1 MKTIKPVRIFMTGV
15 GGQGTLTATTVLAQA
30 ATLKGLPVTSGEIH
44 GMAQRGGVVESTLL
58 IGGYK
63 SALIS
68 PGEADVLLGFELL
81 EILRALPILRP
92 GGRIVGNA
100 ETVQP
105 VGVCLGRECYPSL
118 DVVLAA
124 AKAHAGSVILV
135 PCQTL
140 ATKAGTVKAA
150 NTVLLGAAA
159 ATGALPFDLDALT
172 RSVERYLAPKL
183 VPVNRKALELGAEA
197 ALAEQAA

>member
-1 MKTIKPVRIFMTGV
+1 MQRARVFLTGV
-15 GGQGTLTATTVLAQA
+15 GGQGTLTATTLLTKTALDA
-30 ATLKGLPVTSGEIH
+30 GIPVTSGEIH

-58 IGGYK
+58 LGGYL
-63 SALIS
+63 SPSIS

-81 EILRALPILRP
+81 EILRALPILKP
-92 GGRIVGNA
+92 GGIIVGNS

-105 VGVCLGRECYPSL
+105 VSVCLGRECYPPLDMVLSL
-118 DVVLAA
+118 
-124 AKAHAGSVILV
+124 AKAHAGSIVLV

-140 ATKAGTVKAA
+140 AAKAGTVKAA

-159 ATGALPFDLDALT
+159 AVGALPFDLATLR
-172 RSVERYLAPKL
+172 RSIERHLAPKL
-183 VPVNRKALELGAEA
+183 VPVNSKALDLGAEA

>member
-1 MKTIKPVRIFMTGV
+1 MRRARVFLTGV
-15 GGQGTLTATTVLAQA
+15 GGQGTLTATTLLARTA
-30 ATLKGLPVTSGEIH
+30 LDAGIPVTSGEIH

-58 IGGYK
+58 LGGYL
-63 SALIS
+63 SPTIS
-68 PGEADVLLGFELL
+68 RGEADVLLGFELL

-92 GGRIVGNA
+92 GGIIVGNA
-100 ETVQP
+100 ETIQP
-105 VGVCLGRECYPSL
+105 VGVCLGRECYPPL
-118 DVVLAA
+118 EVVLAA
-124 AKAHAGSVILV
+124 AKAHAGSVVLV

-140 ATKAGTVKAA
+140 AAQAGTAKAA

-159 ATGALPFDLDALT
+159 AVNALPFDLAALT
-172 RSVERYLAPKL
+172 RSVDRYLAPKL